1 MSVKSAEKKR
11 KVLNN
16 RRQVRK
22 CSAEGFALH
31 VLPGPC
37 MKKVVSKERLNSD
50 IADVMSKR
58 AAT

>member
-1 MSVKSAEKKR
+1 M
-11 KVLNN
+11 LNN
-16 RRQVRK
+16 CRQVKK

-31 VLPGPC
+31 VLSGPC